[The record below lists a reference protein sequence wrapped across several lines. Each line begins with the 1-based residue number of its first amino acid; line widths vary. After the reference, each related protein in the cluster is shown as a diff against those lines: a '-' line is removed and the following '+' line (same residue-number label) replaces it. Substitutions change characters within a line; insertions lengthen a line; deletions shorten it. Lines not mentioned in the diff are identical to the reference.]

1 MFSQIQ
7 KKPLLQF
14 LCQDSMSISTTSSL
28 PWSLASVRLS
38 SFIASMSARSIGGK
52 GFLQYWKVL
61 YCQNS
66 SLICALT
73 GARAH
78 APRGPGRWLV
88 EARGTRSQAPPRPE
102 VRAAGEG
109 GKAAARFLKA
119 RWSQACFPGA
129 EEDVHVPRSVKLFR
143 LKIFNIY
150 MFIFPFLESSA
161 RRIKTILYK
170 LLLSWG

>member
-66 SLICALT
+66 SLIFRGEEKKKVYQWLRKNFKKLFSGNKFVCAC
-73 GARAH
+73 
-78 APRGPGRWLV
+78 V
-88 EARGTRSQAPPRPE
+88 
-102 VRAAGEG
+102 
-109 GKAAARFLKA
+109 FLKET
-119 RWSQACFPGA
+119 RVRFYSLC
-129 EEDVHVPRSVKLFR
+129 
-143 LKIFNIY
+143 IFNIFNSISKY
-150 MFIFPFLESSA
+150 FMDSVKSI
-161 RRIKTILYK
+161 Y
-170 LLLSWG
+170 